1 MTKNKV
7 KTTELPME
15 FNPALNKY
23 EPVLPITNSN
33 KKLKV
38 QIDWRWLIF
47 PLILLTLLI
56 IIVISIAPK

>member
-7 KTTELPME
+7 KTTELPMK

-23 EPVLPITNSN
+23 EPILPTKNSN

-47 PLILLTLLI
+47 PLVLLI
-56 IIVISIAPK
+56 LFIIMIISITPK